1 MNKKTMGEFIYELR
15 CEKGMTQKKLAE
27 LLYVSDKAVS
37 RWERDESMPYVTV
50 LPEIAKVFGIT
61 VDELLNGERKDNTQQ
76 NDKITNNNIEDN
88 LKRFNKLFF
97 ISFITIFVGVLI
109 VIIFDIFIE
118 LGFIGYLISCAL
130 LLISMAVRIIC
141 ANRLLIY
148 NIEEDEEGLKKYN
161 NIIINKLKQLIIMYI
176 SVLCALLP
184 YSIGY
189 GTSVKFSIIVAYCPI
204 LFLIG
209 VSLAYFIIE
218 KIVIKSLITKGLYF
232 INDNEKY
239 KKQIKSLNISSLVFS
254 ILLIIVIITKF
265 IVNDMTFVDGNELTF
280 EEYKIY
286 IEDGL
291 EYELFQEESYDTCLV
306 KITNG
311 DNIGKIVTCNI
322 VRDDEGNELFRY
334 VENRK
339 EYIDPLEQIVNTVI
353 NIKERNVITY
363 TMQNQIDNDV
373 IILNINITLLA
384 ITYIGL
390 IGSITCY
397 LINKKRIYR
406 NN

>member
-50 LPEIAKVFGIT
+50 LPEIARVFGIT
-61 VDELLNGERKDNTQQ
+61 VDELLNGERNCTTKQ
-76 NDKITNNNIEDN
+76 NDNINIEGN
-88 LKRFNKLFF
+88 LKKFNKLFF
-97 ISFITIFVGVLI
+97 LSFIIICVGILI
-109 VIIFDIFIE
+109 VIAFDMFIK
-118 LGFIGYLISCAL
+118 LGFVGYLISCAL
-130 LLISMAVRIIC
+130 LLISMIVRIIC

-148 NIEEDEEGLKKYN
+148 NVKEDEEGLKKYN
-161 NIIINKLKQLIIMYI
+161 NIINNKLKQLIIVYI
-176 SVLCALLP
+176 GILCALLP
-184 YSIGY
+184 YSVGY
-189 GTSVKFSIIVAYCPI
+189 GTSLKFSAVIAYCPI

-239 KKQIKSLNISSLVFS
+239 KKQIKSLNISSLLFS
-254 ILLIIVIITKF
+254 IILIIVIITKF

-291 EYELFQEESYDTCLV
+291 EYEVFQEELYDTCLV

-311 DNIGKIVTCNI
+311 DNIGKIVTCHI

-334 VENRK
+334 VENK
-339 EYIDPLEQIVNTVI
+339 NEYINPLDQIVNTVI

-397 LINKKRIYR
+397 LISKKRIYR